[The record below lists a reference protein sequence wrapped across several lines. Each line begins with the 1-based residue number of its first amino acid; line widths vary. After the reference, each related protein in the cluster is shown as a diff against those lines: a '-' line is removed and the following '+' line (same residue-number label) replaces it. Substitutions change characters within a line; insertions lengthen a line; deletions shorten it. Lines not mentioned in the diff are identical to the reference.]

1 MDNANSNDCPNSNQA
16 TVDIRAMRITV
27 GTKTRLTL
35 SAKRAIGALDAD
47 ASSSS
52 FTICEKVVS
61 APHLSGPEK
70 QVARFV
76 DTRGYNR
83 IARLFSYR
91 NTLARDSRLVNGTN
105 TFRDLSINRDF

>member
-1 MDNANSNDCPNSNQA
+1 MIATGVANPNAQGHEIISTEMPMDNANSNDCPSNNQA
-16 TVDIRAMRITV
+16 MVDIRAIRITV

-61 APHLSGPEK
+61 SPTL
-70 QVARFV
+70 VA
-76 DTRGYNR
+76 
-83 IARLFSYR
+83 LK
-91 NTLARDSRLVNGTN
+91 SR
-105 TFRDLSINRDF
+105 